1 MIRLM
6 SRLSHMPSLLNSL
19 AGRTAR
25 ATLLVTAAAAV
36 AAIAPPFAAVAGG
49 QNEGVFTGAGPA
61 SVRVASVVGDAPLR
75 SRLVTINAATLEQVR
90 SAVIQRAP
98 TAPLVFNLF
107 DDTTFNVIIDSQAP
121 TFSGGYSISGRLAD
135 QPLSSVTL
143 VVNGDIVAGSV
154 RTLEGTYSI
163 ESADDGLYAINDL
176 DPASQDFECEVLEPP
191 SAVHGEEPPLHS
203 H

>member
-1 MIRLM
+1 MNGSPA
-6 SRLSHMPSLLNSL
+6 SRAIVLF
-19 AGRTAR
+19 
-25 ATLLVTAAAAV
+25 TAAAAL
-36 AAIAPPFAAVAGG
+36 AAIAPPFAAAAG

-61 SVRVASVVGDAPLR
+61 PVRVASGVGDAPLR
-75 SRLVTINAATLEQVR
+75 SRLVTINAAALEQVR
-90 SAVIQRAP
+90 SAVVQRAP

-143 VVNGDIVAGSV
+143 VVNGDVVAGSV

-163 ESADDGLYAINDL
+163 ESADDGLYAIKEL

-191 SAVHGEEPPLHS
+191 SAVHGEEPRLHS